1 MHSVEAPVA
10 LFTTVSTVPNG
21 SVGLAQYPAGAAE
34 YHVASPPSLF
44 VATCGG
50 GGAVV
55 VVVVGGGGGCV
66 VVVGGSVV
74 VVVGGAVVVVV
85 AGAVVDVV
93 VGAWYATRF
102 DCRFTPSACAD
113 GCTTFF
119 FSLSCALLAAADDR
133 DACADALCN
142 RKRGAPNKMPQ
153 MTAAMPRRLPP
164 VLWFRRAPPF
174 IWDTVHPRRRTG
186 GERFLENLDN
196 QSRDAQTSI
205 RTKPFRALFSQV
217 TDTAVR
223 DI

>member
-1 MHSVEAPVA
+1 M
-10 LFTTVSTVPNG
+10 FTTVSTVPNG

-44 VATCGG
+44 VVAGGG

-55 VVVVGGGGGCV
+55 VVVVGGGGCVV

-74 VVVGGAVVVVV
+74 VVVGGVVVVVV

-102 DCRFTPSACAD
+102 DDRFTPSARAD
-113 GCTTFF
+113 GCTTLF

-133 DACADALCN
+133 DVCADALCN
-142 RKRGAPNKMPQ
+142 SKRGAPNKMPQ
-153 MTAAMPRRLPP
+153 ITAAMPRRLPP

-174 IWDTVHPRRRTG
+174 SWDTVHPRRRTG

>member
-1 MHSVEAPVA
+1 VEAPVA

-44 VATCGG
+44 VAAGGG

-66 VVVGGSVV
+66 VGGGGGSVV
-74 VVVGGAVVVVV
+74 VVVGGAVVVV

-93 VGAWYATRF
+93 GGAWYATRF
-102 DCRFTPSACAD
+102 DGRFTPSACAD

-133 DACADALCN
+133 DVCADALCN
-142 RKRGAPNKMPQ
+142 SKRGAPNKRPQ

-174 IWDTVHPRRRTG
+174 IWDAVHPRRRTG

-217 TDTAVR
+217 MDTAVR